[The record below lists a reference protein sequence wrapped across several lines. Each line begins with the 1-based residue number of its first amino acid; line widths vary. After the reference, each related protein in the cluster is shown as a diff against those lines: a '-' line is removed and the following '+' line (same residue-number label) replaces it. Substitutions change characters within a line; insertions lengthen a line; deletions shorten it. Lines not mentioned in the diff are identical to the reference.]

1 MEITPTTVAG
11 ALLAR
16 ALINDLVRPSTKVLG
31 RRLAQRVRALVD
43 DAAPSVA
50 SAERMLSDANLQ
62 PRPVEPRRLIPLLEG
77 ASLESDEGLQERW
90 AALLANA
97 LSGDRGA
104 PVLPSFSFFL
114 QQLSSL
120 DVLVL
125 SSLHKLGAVA
135 PEGGVSR
142 TILRPESSGATKTSE
157 WGVSRDAI
165 QAELEVSPEEALG
178 VSLDTLVGLGLVEPE
193 PRVREDLT
201 VSDGQG
207 VRLTRLGWRFI
218 AACNPPSRE
227 RSDAGDLTSGL

>member
-1 MEITPTTVAG
+1 VRSLVDEATPT
-11 ALLAR
+11 
-16 ALINDLVRPSTKVLG
+16 I
-31 RRLAQRVRALVD
+31 
-43 DAAPSVA
+43 A
-50 SAERMLSDANLQ
+50 SAERMLTDADLQ
-62 PRPVEPRRLIPLLEG
+62 ATPVEPRRLIQLLEG
-77 ASLESDEGLQERW
+77 ASLESDDGLQERL

-104 PVLPSFSFFL
+104 PVLPSFAFFL
-114 QQLSSL
+114 QQLSPL

-125 SSLHKLGAVA
+125 SSLHKFHAVA
-135 PEGGVSR
+135 PEGGVSK
-142 TILRPESSGATKTSE
+142 TLLRPESTGPARTSE

-165 QAELEVSPEEALG
+165 QTELEVSPEEALG
-178 VSLDTLVGLGLVEPE
+178 VSLDTLIGLGLVEPE

-227 RSDAGDLTSGL
+227 KSDAEDFTLGS